1 MTAKRYARHALVL
14 TVAALFLAGCTG
26 DPFVGPELQGADD
39 LAAEQ
44 AAAKRGRRRC
54 PRLNGELP

>member
-1 MTAKRYARHALVL
+1 MTAKRYARHALVF

-44 AAAKRGRRRC
+44 AAVKRGRRVAHH
-54 PRLNGELP
+54 